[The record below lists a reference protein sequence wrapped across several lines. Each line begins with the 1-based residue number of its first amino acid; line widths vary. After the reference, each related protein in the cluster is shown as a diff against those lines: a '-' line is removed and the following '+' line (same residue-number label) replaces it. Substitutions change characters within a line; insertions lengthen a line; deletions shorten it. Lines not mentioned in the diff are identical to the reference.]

1 MAGLSSIELVAPPR
15 REGSVASGGPPDRMS
30 PKHRLIAMLVA
41 AGQSNVEIAETVGLH
56 PSRIATIAGSP
67 LFQALVR
74 EFQSDMVARI
84 SDVTARLHAE
94 AGPTLAKL
102 LSLRD
107 GAAKEETQL
116 AAANSLADRIPA
128 LSRKALEGERT
139 LRVLLSADVEP
150 LVEAIALSRGL
161 PAAPGAAVVNRG
173 AGAASRQVKVVAG
186 TNGAPHAAITAPP
199 IDELLAHWPSGEDAG
214 VP

>member
-1 MAGLSSIELVAPPR
+1 
-15 REGSVASGGPPDRMS
+15 VASGGPPDRMS

-102 LSLRD
+102 LALRD
-107 GAAKEETQL
+107 GAQKEETQL

-150 LVEAIALSRGL
+150 LVEAIALSRGQVPRAIL

-173 AGAASRQVKVVAG
+173 ARA
-186 TNGAPHAAITAPP
+186 NGAIVAPP
-199 IDELLAHWPSGEDAG
+199 IDELLAHWPSPETGEPVAG
-214 VP
+214 P

>member
-1 MAGLSSIELVAPPR
+1 M
-15 REGSVASGGPPDRMS
+15 ASGGPPDRMS
-30 PKHRLIAMLVA
+30 PRHRLIAMLVA
-41 AGQSNVEIAETVGLH
+41 AGRPHVEIAETVGLH

-128 LSRKALEGERT
+128 LSRKTQEGERT

-161 PAAPGAAVVNRG
+161 PAGPGP
-173 AGAASRQVKVVAG
+173 ASRQLKSANG
-186 TNGAPHAAITAPP
+186 TNGSAPRVIAAPP
-199 IDELLAHWPSGEDAG
+199 IDELLAHWPPPEAGEPA
-214 VP
+214 

>member
-1 MAGLSSIELVAPPR
+1 
-15 REGSVASGGPPDRMS
+15 MS
-30 PKHRLIAMLVA
+30 PRHRLIAMLVA

-56 PSRIATIAGSP
+56 PNRITTIAGSP

-128 LSRKALEGERT
+128 LSRKTQEGERT

-161 PAAPGAAVVNRG
+161 PAGPGP
-173 AGAASRQVKVVAG
+173 AGRQSKVVTG
-186 TNGAPHAAITAPP
+186 TNGASRAIAAPP
-199 IDELLAHWPSGEDAG
+199 IDELLARWPSPEAGEAPDR
-214 VP
+214 